1 MFSRWWNKQRV
12 RNNAKANINS
22 YDLEGDGIS
31 SIDYVNIDLEI
42 ENMNSWEVIEHTNSI
57 DLYLQ

>member
-1 MFSRWWNKQRV
+1 MFSSWWNKQRV
-12 RNNAKANINS
+12 RNNAKVNIGS